1 MTTDE
6 TYEAFQAAQNPPPP
20 PPRRSFLP
28 EQSWGISTPSHTPM
42 FSPEEIRAAH
52 ESWVNVLKGVM
63 PNCSEFQ
70 LRSMAMDRAVS
81 ELQASRAETL

>member
-1 MTTDE
+1 
-6 TYEAFQAAQNPPPP
+6 
-20 PPRRSFLP
+20 
-28 EQSWGISTPSHTPM
+28 M